1 MNSYQY
7 AQLAGV
13 TGTDEEVVSQLGASG
28 VTAQPIDLTY
38 LLELLNFRNMLRKT
52 DGNSGDERW
61 KGTLQ
66 NLKSA
71 LIDLELTDKATAYEM
86 WFSHITNPRQS
97 RWDTTQP
104 SFAAP
109 FWEMRLAFSDQPGMP
124 TSEDF
129 AAVAALGGG
138 WLFADLTV
146 EQFESDRTAYELEQQ
161 AAEADRLAEE
171 SARINHARKQQ
182 VYSALV
188 DASRWVESLD
198 QCPTQAEVI
207 GHITPNLPSEE

>member
-1 MNSYQY
+1 MNAYQY
-7 AQLAGV
+7 ATQAGF
-13 TGTDEEVVSQLGASG
+13 TGTDAEVVAQLKASG
-28 VTAQPIDLTY
+28 VTAQPIDLAY

-71 LIDLELTDKATAYEM
+71 LVALGLNDKATAYEM

-97 RWDTTQP
+97 RWDTTQIA
-104 SFAAP
+104 FAAP
-109 FWEMRLAFSDQPGMP
+109 FWEMRLAFADQPTMP
-124 TSEDF
+124 TSTDF

-146 EQFESDRTAYELEQQ
+146 EQYAAQKS
-161 AAEADRLAEE
+161 AAELAATKKSLED
-171 SARINHARKQQ
+171 AA
-182 VYSALV
+182 V
-188 DASRWVESLD
+188 DALQTFREQLSAWNGTGNPPVLGGE
-198 QCPTQAEVI
+198 
-207 GHITPNLPSEE
+207 